1 MKNNNISK
9 SYRVLTKND
18 FGAWE
23 YKSIAFISKELS
35 YDSKIIYDWEIINL
49 IDAPDEV
56 FASIINQ
63 LPINRIIE
71 LDINE
76 KYSKDERKKI
86 ISILNIKEGK
96 ESIRRL
102 PYLLKKVKISK
113 NLSNSLRLLIKII
126 FKSKEDNNLI
136 EKLIK

>member
-1 MKNNNISK
+1 MRNKNISK
-9 SYRVLTKND
+9 SYRVLTKNE

-23 YKSIAFISKELS
+23 YKSIAFISKDLS
-35 YDSKIIYDWEIINL
+35 FDSKIIYDWEIINF

-71 LDINE
+71 LDVNE

-96 ESIRRL
+96 ESIRKL

-113 NLSNSLRLLIKII
+113 NLSKSLRLLIKII

>member
-1 MKNNNISK
+1 MKNISK
-9 SYRVLTKND
+9 SYRVLTKNE

-23 YKSIAFISKELS
+23 YKSVAFISKELNFN
-35 YDSKIIYDWEIINL
+35 SKIIYDWEIINF
-49 IDAPDEV
+49 IDSPDEV
-56 FASIINQ
+56 FAGVINQ

-86 ISILNIKEGK
+86 ISIINIKEGK

-113 NLSNSLRLLIKII
+113 NLSDSIRLLIKII

-136 EKLIK
+136 ERLIK

>member
-102 PYLLKKVKISK
+102 PYLLRKVKISK

>member
-1 MKNNNISK
+1 MKNKNISK
-9 SYRVLTKND
+9 SYRVLTRNE

-23 YKSIAFISKELS
+23 HKIIAFISKELS
-35 YDSKIIYDWEIINL
+35 FDSKIIYDWEIINF

-96 ESIRRL
+96 DSLRKL
-102 PYLLKKVKISK
+102 PYLMKSVKVSK

-126 FKSKEDNNLI
+126 FKGKEDNNLI
-136 EKLIK
+136 EKLMK